1 MRERGRIN
9 DMNIRTV
16 LFDLD
21 GTLIDTNELIMASFK
36 HTFAKFQ
43 LSFTDEEI
51 STFNGPP
58 LEETFY
64 NIDPERA
71 DEMLKVYRK
80 HNIKHH
86 RHYVKVFPQ
95 VIETLKKLK
104 QKGIKLAIVTSKMRK
119 SALIGIEETGLLP
132 FFPVIITCDDVDHP
146 KPHPEPVLKALNHLN
161 RQAKSAIMVGDN
173 YHDIVSGQRA
183 NVLTAGVAWSSKG
196 ESFLQAYHPT
206 YMLKEMKDLLR
217 IIES

>member
-104 QKGIKLAIVTSKMRK
+104 KKGIKLIIVKSKKQK
-119 SALIGIEETGLLP
+119 SEHIR
-132 FFPVIITCDDVDHP
+132 
-146 KPHPEPVLKALNHLN
+146 LKENKNLAF
-161 RQAKSAIMVGDN
+161 
-173 YHDIVSGQRA
+173 
-183 NVLTAGVAWSSKG
+183 SSK
-196 ESFLQAYHPT
+196 
-206 YMLKEMKDLLR
+206 
-217 IIES
+217 